1 MLKLAPVTLEGRA
14 VTLQPLAPGHADRFV
29 KAALSAPEIFR
40 FMPHA
45 MQSEAELRRWLERA
59 LARMAEGTGLAFL
72 TVDRASGDVAGST
85 TFTVTDAASRRL
97 EVGGTWVLPAFQ
109 RTHVNTEAKY
119 LQLRHAFETLDALR
133 VEFKTDARNL
143 RSQQAMER
151 LGAVREGTLRA
162 HMICH
167 DGTVRDSVYFS
178 VIAPE
183 WPQLRRALDARIG
196 AGGPVQPA

>member
-1 MLKLAPVTLEGRA
+1 VLKLAPVTLEGRA
-14 VTLQPLAPGHADRFV
+14 VTLRSLDPTWADRFV
-29 KAALSAPEIFR
+29 NAALGAPEIFR

-45 MQSEAELRRWLERA
+45 MQTEADLRRWIEHA
-59 LARMAEGTGLAFL
+59 LAKLVAGTGLPFVTL
-72 TVDRASGDVAGST
+72 DRESGAIAGST
-85 TFTVTDAASRRL
+85 SVTVTDAASRRV
-97 EVGGTWVLPAFQ
+97 EIGGTWVLPAFQ

-119 LQLRHAFETLDALR
+119 LQLRHAFETLGVLR

-167 DGTVRDSVYFS
+167 DGYVRDSVYFS

-183 WPQLRRALDARIG
+183 WPRLRSALEARMA
-196 AGGPVQPA
+196 AGRPLREA